1 MEKTTVDFDLVF
13 EGNSSLQAPFE
24 DKEGALYF
32 TSQNGNII
40 KVKNE
45 EATVNPP
52 TNIFISSF
60 TLDRIQS

>member
-45 EATVNPP
+45 EATVTLHFNP
-52 TNIFISSF
+52 
-60 TLDRIQS
+60 